1 MKSKRLISVLLAI
14 LVGCVA
20 IGLSFTALWER
31 FDMGALNYWFL
42 LRGKGAPP
50 QDIAIIAMDELSY
63 RDLNVPLSQA
73 WPRRLHAAL
82 IERLAELGAKRAV
95 FDVLFLDPG
104 SDPEGDK
111 ALAHALTKLPV
122 YLGAESAVQNIAGAG
137 GAFSIEELLE
147 PYEPFSRAAAGLA
160 LVSLPEHD
168 GAVRKFLTARSERT
182 ADLPSLAEA
191 GAGFAPS
198 DSKTRPGPRDLI
210 NYYGPARTIPTLS
223 YYQVLQKE
231 RPIPE
236 SLIKDK
242 VVYIGLALR
251 TDTGPAQKDI
261 FETSYGGLRIFGVEI
276 HATAAANLMK
286 GDWIKRFSSV
296 TETAVEVALAT
307 AVGYSIVSSGP
318 IVGGIVVAGALI
330 AWCAASIALFFGGIF
345 LPGALLVI
353 VLLPALYLMTTIY
366 YYLVVRRSAKQMQNA
381 FELYLSP
388 ETARQLSQGDS
399 AAALGGTKLWATAL
413 FTDIQD
419 FTKITESMP
428 AEKVAEMLN
437 AYFTEVMEVVF
448 QNKGTL
454 IKFIG
459 DAVFVL
465 WGAPVRIDNHAE
477 LAVRTGIA
485 LGKEVE
491 RFNQSGRFPA
501 LHTRVGINTGPMVV
515 GNLGSKRRFDYTAIG
530 DSVNLASRVEGLNKY
545 LGTTLLFT
553 ESTRKDA
560 GDTITAVKVGQVR
573 VAGKSESVWLYTTF
587 DPPPASNVGN
597 AFNQFLED
605 FRLRKWPESLAVLNE
620 IEAREPQ
627 LGRVCLLYKG
637 IIESYMQAPP
647 APGWAGEL
655 EFSHK

>member
-1 MKSKRLISVLLAI
+1 MKSKRLVHLLLAI
-14 LVGCVA
+14 LVGCLVA
-20 IGLSFTALWER
+20 ALSFSKAAEQ
-31 FDMGALNYWFL
+31 FEMGALNYLFL
-42 LRGKGAPP
+42 LRGKQTPP
-50 QDIAIIAMDELSY
+50 DNVAVIAMDELSY

-82 IERLAELGAKRAV
+82 IERLAELGAKRVV

-104 SDPEGDK
+104 SDPAGDT
-111 ALAHALTKLPV
+111 ALAQALTKVPV
-122 YLGAESAVQNIAGAG
+122 FLGAESAIQNVAGG
-137 GAFSIEELLE
+137 SGAFSIEELLE
-147 PYEPFSRAAAGLA
+147 PYEPFARAAAGLA
-160 LVSLPEHD
+160 LVGLPEHD
-168 GAVRKFLTARSERT
+168 GAVRSFLTERSERT
-182 ADLPSLAEA
+182 AELPSLAEA
-191 GAGFAPS
+191 GAGFKPG
-198 DSKTRPGPRDLI
+198 DGRDRPGTRDLI
-210 NYYGPARTIPTLS
+210 SYYGPARSIRTLS

-231 RPIPE
+231 RPIDP
-236 SLIKDK
+236 SQVKDK
-242 VVYIGLALR
+242 IIYVGLALR

-261 FETSYGGLRIFGVEI
+261 FDTSFGGMRIFGVEI
-276 HATAAANLMK
+276 HATAAANLMS
-286 GDWIKRFSSV
+286 GAWIGRFPASLEAV
-296 TETAVEVALAT
+296 TQVAVAIAAGFAL
-307 AVGYSIVSSGP
+307 VSSGP
-318 IVGGIVVAGALI
+318 IVGGAIVLAAWLFWAI
-330 AWCAASIALFFGGIF
+330 AAFLLFRGGTFI
-345 LPGALLVI
+345 PGALLVS
-353 VLLPALYLMTTIY
+353 VVLPAVYLMTTVY
-366 YYLVVRRSAKQMQNA
+366 FYLVVRRSARQMQNA

-399 AAALGGTKLWATAL
+399 AAALGGSKLWATAL

-437 AYFTEVMEVVF
+437 AYFTEVMDVVF

-465 WGAPVRIDNHAE
+465 WGAPLKIDNHAE
-477 LAVRTGIA
+477 LAVRTGLA
-485 LGKEVE
+485 LAKEVD

-560 GDTITAVKVGQVR
+560 GNSIDAIRVGQVR
-573 VAGKSESVWLYTTF
+573 VVGKSEAVWLYTVF
-587 DPPPASNVGN
+587 DPAPSQQVVSV
-597 AFNQFLED
+597 FSQVFED
-605 FRLRKWPESLAVLNE
+605 FRRRKWAECLTQLSEV
-620 IEAREPQ
+620 EAREPR
-627 LGRVCLLYKG
+627 LKKVCTLYRELCETYTK
-637 IIESYMQAPP
+637 SPP
-647 APGWAGEL
+647 AEGWAGEL